1 MAANERRLGRRSV
14 AYYAIGG
21 GLFLILTYVA
31 LRSEAAQ
38 LVLNVSPADVL
49 ITGLAGWSVW
59 LTSSTRIALIARRR
73 FGVRIHLA
81 DVVTLPLSMN
91 LWSYVI
97 PFRGGLAYSLFL
109 LKVKYGISLK
119 GGLALQVLNQSV
131 SVVMIGLGAIV
142 LAGQLG
148 GSIPLGVAGGLLI
161 ASPVFIALGLAAV
174 SRLPGESRLIKGAQ
188 SLAESVRTSLVDSLR
203 DPVLVGSLLFLA
215 ILRFVLRG
223 VFIYAGLRALAAGAG
238 FDSTVAL
245 LVLQEA
251 AALIKVVPG
260 NLGVSELAAGLA
272 YGLID
277 SPPTEGVMVQL
288 FMRGIALSMA
298 CTVGFFA
305 SYANIRKLDLG
316 GLRALVAKMR
326 KVAQGG
332 EAAADDDDEAPAG
345 PSADGPS

>member
-174 SRLPGESRLIKGAQ
+174 SRDRK
-188 SLAESVRTSLVDSLR
+188 SVV
-203 DPVLVGSLLFLA
+203 
-215 ILRFVLRG
+215 
-223 VFIYAGLRALAAGAG
+223 
-238 FDSTVAL
+238 
-245 LVLQEA
+245 
-251 AALIKVVPG
+251 
-260 NLGVSELAAGLA
+260 
-272 YGLID
+272 
-277 SPPTEGVMVQL
+277 
-288 FMRGIALSMA
+288 
-298 CTVGFFA
+298 
-305 SYANIRKLDLG
+305 
-316 GLRALVAKMR
+316 
-326 KVAQGG
+326 
-332 EAAADDDDEAPAG
+332 
-345 PSADGPS
+345 